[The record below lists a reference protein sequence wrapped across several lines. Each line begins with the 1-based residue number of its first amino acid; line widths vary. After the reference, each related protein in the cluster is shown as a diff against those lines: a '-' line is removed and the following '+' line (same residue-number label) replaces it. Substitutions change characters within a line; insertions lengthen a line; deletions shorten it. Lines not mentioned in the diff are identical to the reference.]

1 MKIFIS
7 WSKENSTSHK
17 VATALHEWLPD
28 VIQGVDPWMSTHDI
42 QSGELWGSAVSKQ
55 LEANSYGILS
65 ITPMSMDAPWLIFEA
80 GALAKF
86 VEKSRVCPYLSNMNP
101 TGLTGPLTQLQS
113 RISDEEG
120 TLKLVQ
126 DINKH
131 LNTPMSEDRLQRS
144 FTRCWPELKDKLSS
158 AYASD
163 DIENPKPIKRD
174 DRELLEEMLTLI
186 REMSRSSSPSR
197 TISQKVT
204 LDTTKKDFFNLA
216 SRLGEGDLENLLRDE
231 LDALINNGASIS
243 SLEDLHK
250 RARKFGNERLISDIR
265 VAISKTKDRNLKFI
279 SELQERLEE

>member
-17 VATALHEWLPD
+17 VATALHGWLPD
-28 VIQGVDPWMSTHDI
+28 VIQGVKPWMSTHDI

-55 LEANSYGILS
+55 LEENSFGILS
-65 ITPMSMDAPWLIFEA
+65 ITPISMHAPWLIFEA

-86 VEKSRVCPYLSNMNP
+86 VDKSRVCPYLSNMTP

-131 LNTPMSEDRLQRS
+131 LESPMNEDRLQRS
-144 FTRCWPELKDKLSS
+144 FTRCWAELESKLIS

-163 DIENPKPIKRD
+163 DIGNSKSTKRD
-174 DRELLEEMLTLI
+174 DRDLLEEMLTLI
-186 REMSRSSSPSR
+186 RQMSRNSRPSP
-197 TISQKVT
+197 QQQL
-204 LDTTKKDFFNLA
+204 LDVA
-216 SRLGEGDLENLLRDE
+216 QENLFEPDSEDFLRSE
-231 LDALINNGASIS
+231 FKTLMKNGASIS
-243 SLEDLHK
+243 ELASLHK
-250 RARKFGNERLISDIR
+250 RAIRLGHQYTATDIGI
-265 VAISKTKDRNLKFI
+265 AMAKTRTMIDKRI
-279 SELQERLEE
+279 AELNKTLED